1 MDRARSCCH
10 GGCTPS
16 VRPVVLVAAV
26 VRVVVVV
33 VVPFGAAF
41 AVLVVMVVVC
51 AGARIKGHGRKRVF
65 LKTCQL
71 YSIIM

>member
-51 AGARIKGHGRKRVF
+51 AGARIRGTGENVYF
-65 LKTCQL
+65 
-71 YSIIM
+71 